1 MSIDSYDIFII
12 DCDGVIFDSNQKKI
26 NLFLDCLKNYES
38 SSLEIFKSFL
48 NNNFGKTRRFIF
60 NYFFKKIIKRDND
73 KIENILLMYSKECV
87 KMYLNLNFTDGFEDF
102 LIRNNNKK
110 IYIVSGS
117 DQEELKKVFLMKH
130 NNYKFEILGSPVD
143 KNTHFL
149 KILNDNPN
157 KKVLSIGD
165 SEYDYRI
172 SKQNDIDFLFMK
184 DHSLV
189 DLTEKYSINSINSF
203 KDII

>member
-1 MSIDSYDIFII
+1 
-12 DCDGVIFDSNQKKI
+12 
-26 NLFLDCLKNYES
+26 
-38 SSLEIFKSFL
+38 
-48 NNNFGKTRRFIF
+48 
-60 NYFFKKIIKRDND
+60 
-73 KIENILLMYSKECV
+73 
-87 KMYLNLNFTDGFEDF
+87 MYLNSNFTDGFEDF
-102 LIRNNNKK
+102 LIRNKNKK
-110 IYIVSGS
+110 IYIVSGN
-117 DQEELKKVFLMKH
+117 DQEELKKVFLMKY

-172 SKQNDIDFLFMK
+172 SKQNDVDFLFMK
-184 DHSLV
+184 DYSLV
-189 DLTEKYSINSINSF
+189 DLTEKYNINSINSF

>member
-26 NLFLDCLKNYES
+26 NLFLACLKNYES
-38 SSLEIFKSFL
+38 SSLEIFASFL

-60 NYFFKKIIKRDND
+60 NYFFEKIIKRDKD
-73 KIENILLMYSKECV
+73 KIENILLLYGKECV
-87 KMYLNLNFTDGFEDF
+87 KMYLNSNFTDGFEDF
-102 LIRNNNKK
+102 LIRNKNKK
-110 IYIVSGS
+110 IYIVSGN
-117 DQEELKKVFLMKH
+117 DQEELKKVFLMKC

-172 SKQNDIDFLFMK
+172 SKQNDVDFLFMK
-184 DHSLV
+184 DYSLV
-189 DLTEKYSINSINSF
+189 DLTEKYNINSINSF